1 MKEIQE
7 EIKEEP
13 VVEEEIQEIKP
24 EQEQEPEPEP
34 ELESIPQPNEEVIL
48 VSNIVPINKKV
59 RQKIFDDSQ
68 DIFYRPKIE
77 YKTHR
82 LMMGPAKL
90 VPKPSKRQDIN
101 DKNIFDISYE
111 ERKVPVIKKK
121 FVTFISNL

>member
-1 MKEIQE
+1 MVEEIQE

-13 VVEEEIQEIKP
+13 VVEEDIQEIK
-24 EQEQEPEPEP
+24 PEPEP

-121 FVTFISNL
+121 SVTFISNL